1 MIKSQFKKN
10 EGFSLIE
17 VLTALVV
24 ITMLLS
30 LLLSGLIYVNTI
42 DKKMAIDQKL
52 FYNERYLN
60 LYFQKQILRSEKIYV
75 KHNRVYLQ
83 DLESPEHYNYYQYSN
98 GFLRRYKVSGDGLIL
113 IGSGSN
119 SQFADSIQ
127 SFSLSLGSDQ
137 EIILKYSLAVEGMI
151 YYRETTISH
160 GRMVEFV

>member
-24 ITMLLS
+24 ISMVLS

-75 KHNRVYLQ
+75 KNNRVYLQ
-83 DLESPEHYNYYQYSN
+83 DLESPEHYNYYQAIAN
-98 GFLRRYKVSGDGLIL
+98 LPIRY
-113 IGSGSN
+113 
-119 SQFADSIQ
+119 
-127 SFSLSLGSDQ
+127 SLS
-137 EIILKYSLAVEGMI
+137 
-151 YYRETTISH
+151 R
-160 GRMVEFV
+160 